1 MLFRRRHRW
10 VVPADSLRSPKS
22 GLSPETGV
30 AQVTSEFGPD
40 LGTGQGMAAAAE
52 FQKIVSHPWL
62 ESGKGNPTWSDRF
75 SEQAISE

>member
-1 MLFRRRHRW
+1 
-10 VVPADSLRSPKS
+10 
-22 GLSPETGV
+22 
-30 AQVTSEFGPD
+30 VTSEFGPD